1 MATSEPGWRWRNLSA
16 LVCVRLN
23 DPNYDQ
29 PTKSRLT
36 TPRVQRIVKTVVTQ
50 HFAKFLSEAPVG
62 MGGESPHCLA
72 MRRYGGG
79 GREPRTPPGSS
90 APTTF

>member
-1 MATSEPGWRWRNLSA
+1 VKGLLAGLSSGLTRAAPELAHLSSKARMNAVSRNLSA

-36 TPRVQRIVKTVVTQ
+36 TPRVQRIVKTVVTD
-50 HFAKFLSEAPVG
+50 HFAKFLGDEPQL
-62 MGGESPHCLA
+62 LA
-72 MRRYGGG
+72 ELR
-79 GREPRTPPGSS
+79 
-90 APTTF
+90 AAL